1 MEEKTN
7 SIQKPWYKKWWV
19 ISLIILG
26 VIGIICIILFITSLI
41 VCGELFQG
49 SSLAGMELDYDISEK
64 FIEDTSGITCMGEGG
79 KQIIIGSG
87 GKRHILCVVSPEN
100 KTTYSFEVEKITSLE
115 GESQEE
121 VDSWIVNSN
130 WEGTVV
136 TGSTIDILILD
147 IPKKIEPTTIKII
160 LKEKNMDSQT
170 EKIHTLYIDIKQ
182 VGSLPWI
189 CRWHPFSKYEAL

>member
-26 VIGIICIILFITSLI
+26 VIGIGIICTLFFITTLCAVSDDSM
-41 VCGELFQG
+41 LFD
-49 SSLAGMELDYDISEK
+49 SMRYSTLFDSSEK
-64 FIEDTSGITCMGEGG
+64 FTPIICMGENNETA
-79 KQIIIGSG
+79 ILGSG
-87 GKRHILCVVSPEN
+87 GKRHILCLVHPEN
-100 KTTYSFEVEKITSLE
+100 KTTYSFEVEKIISLD

-147 IPKKIEPTTIKII
+147 IPKKIEPTTIRIV
-160 LKEKNMDSQT
+160 LKEKNMDNQT
-170 EKIHTLYIDIKQ
+170 EKIHNLYIYIKQ
-182 VGSLPWI
+182 VRSIRWI
-189 CRWHPFSKYEAL
+189 CKWNPFRGDEAL